1 MIAEIGHN
9 PLDGF
14 ETKARGSRCRDA
26 VTSVRCASRS
36 FDRRAANGSFPP
48 ILPLLSRCSFRLP
61 QIVEPVRSHPRV
73 VRCVPGVTVSEIVL
87 NDSQIVPLVRQGETA
102 GMA

>member
-1 MIAEIGHN
+1 MGVARPGLEW
-9 PLDGF
+9 PLLPVWHGTF
-14 ETKARGSRCRDA
+14 ADA
-26 VTSVRCASRS
+26 AKVCS
-36 FDRRAANGSFPP
+36 PP

-73 VRCVPGVTVSEIVL
+73 VRCVPGVTVSEVVL
-87 NDSQIVPLVRQGETA
+87 NDSQIMPLVRQGETA